1 MIRRRHLPALIPA
14 ISMALAP
21 GARAANGRDAPGTPL
36 RGTAAFG
43 GRICVNAKGTT
54 FVCGAGAETAS
65 PAAPVLRA
73 WSISAWRQM
82 AMLTGIRGPA
92 ADVAFSPLRE
102 EVAFVTTQGLVGL
115 WTPGSTD
122 PARQLAQQPEGYAR
136 VVWLPSGEQL
146 LTVDRHGRARVFD
159 RTSGSLLRSFE
170 TGAGDVQSIALCPQ
184 GRYLAASSYFGSLS
198 VSDLEQP
205 EHKPWHTGD
214 SSVTGFAFHRRSG
227 RLFMALSDY
236 SLVAWM
242 PGSAQRPRVVGVLD
256 QTGELTPWG
265 EDRLLVIG
273 SRCGV
278 FDIALGRILPPLFIG
293 WDDVSSLVELPGT
306 KDILVANA
314 VGGGEDAVGRFGTSE
329 RRMLRTATPAASQI
343 NALAVLPDGSGVVT
357 ATRQISL
364 WSAADGRLLRRYSGH
379 VNLINGLAAS
389 YDSRRVFSI
398 GQDTRVGATTLDLH
412 RDTNIV
418 QPRMDHFDGIAASPV
433 KSEFATAGIMWG
445 LGVWDGA
452 SPTPIRV
459 RNENRNAALSVAYA
473 PNGQSLV
480 LGLTERRIMAY
491 DTRNWELLGPLE
503 NPGIGN
509 AATFAFAPDSR
520 RLLIGG
526 ETSEGAV
533 VDFPSGRLIHRLSGH
548 EAALRAVAWSPL
560 GTAMATAALDGILY
574 LWDAGT
580 MRMRHRLAAHDGA
593 VTGAAFS
600 PDGQILYSASEDGSF
615 ALWRVSDGK
624 LLAKVMSLR
633 TGDELIVYADG
644 RAIWTTAPDDHAVWA
659 EHVTQGLPTSLATPR
674 VLQAPRLVAQLLAE

>member
-1 MIRRRHLPALIPA
+1 
-14 ISMALAP
+14 
-21 GARAANGRDAPGTPL
+21 
-36 RGTAAFG
+36 
-43 GRICVNAKGTT
+43 
-54 FVCGAGAETAS
+54 
-65 PAAPVLRA
+65 
-73 WSISAWRQM
+73 M

-184 GRYLAASSYFGSLS
+184 GRYLAASSYFDSFS
-198 VSDLEQP
+198 VCDLEQP

-256 QTGELTPWG
+256 QTGELAPWG

-278 FDIALGRILPPLFIG
+278 FDIALGTILPPLFIG

-306 KDILVANA
+306 KDLLVANA

-364 WSAADGRLLRRYSGH
+364 WSASEGRLLRRESGH
-379 VNLINGLAAS
+379 VNLVQGLAAAH
-389 YDSRRVFSI
+389 DSRSVFSI
-398 GQDTRVGATTLDLH
+398 GQDERVGVTELGAPGGTHAVRPGLD
-412 RDTNIV
+412 
-418 QPRMDHFDGIAASPV
+418 MFDGIAAAPLSN
-433 KSEFATAGIMWG
+433 EFATAGIMSG
-445 LGVWDGA
+445 LVVWDGA
-452 SPTPIRV
+452 GRRLRLHPDKPGIG
-459 RNENRNAALSVAYA
+459 ALSVAYA
-473 PNGQSLV
+473 PNGRRLV
-480 LGLTERRIMAY
+480 LGLTDGEVMVY
-491 DTRNWELLGPLE
+491 DTRSWQIERRFWVSRTG
-503 NPGIGN
+503 
-509 AATFAFAPDSR
+509 AAQAFAFAPDGE
-520 RLLIGG
+520 RLLIADGG
-526 ETSEGAV
+526 SDALIVEV
-533 VDFPSGRLIHRLSGH
+533 PSGRPIQVLTGH
-548 EAALRAVAWSPL
+548 ASAPRVVAWSPL
-560 GTAMATAALDGILY
+560 GPVIAIGAEDGILY
-574 LWDAGT
+574 LWDAET

-659 EHVTQGLPTSLATPR
+659 EHVTQGLSTSSAAPR